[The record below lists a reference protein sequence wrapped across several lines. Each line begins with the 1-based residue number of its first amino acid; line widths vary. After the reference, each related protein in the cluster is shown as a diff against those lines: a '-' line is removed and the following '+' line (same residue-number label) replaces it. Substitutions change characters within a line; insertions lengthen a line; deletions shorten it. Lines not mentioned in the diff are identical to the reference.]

1 MSMKY
6 RTHTCGELRAEHAGQ
21 EVLLAGWIRRVRDM
35 GHLVF
40 LDLYDRY
47 GDTQIVA
54 EGPLAQEAKR
64 LSSQDVVQVQG
75 SVRLRPAHQVNP
87 QMATGEIEVLAHR
100 ITLLNPSKTPPFPI
114 EDRIEAFEETRL
126 RWRFLDLRRPEM
138 QRNLIL
144 RHQVV
149 HAAREYLHAH
159 GFVEIETPYLTK
171 STPEGARDFLV
182 PSRLNPGKFYALPQ
196 SPQMYKQILMVA
208 GYDRYFQFARCFRD
222 EDLRADRQ
230 PEHTQ
235 IDMEMSFVD
244 VDDVLT
250 HTEGLFHHI
259 FKTVLG
265 VELPRPFPRIT
276 YQEAMETYGTDKP
289 DLRIPW
295 TLENWTQSLKAT
307 GFRILDQ
314 VASQGGTIAA
324 LPLPYALSRKQL
336 DQLNER
342 ARALGGAGILW
353 LKRQGTEWTGPLA
366 RYLPETLKAERLQR
380 GSDPET
386 VLLVAGFGFQPFE
399 ILGTLRVELAEA
411 LNLPREGW
419 RFLWVVDFPLF
430 EWDPEAQRIAP
441 AHHMFTMPYEEDLP
455 KLDQIP
461 GFIAERQEALKAGD
475 PLVLKEVQ
483 EFLASIRGKQY
494 DLVLN
499 GVELSSGSIRV
510 HQRELQVKIMK
521 IIGLTDQEI
530 EERFGFLLKALEYG
544 APPHGGIAPGLDRIV
559 MMMAG
564 RESIRDVIAFPKT
577 TTGQALFEGAPSEVS
592 EEQLRELG
600 IQLRPEVRRI
610 KSSDNP
616 HPSKA

>member
-1 MSMKY
+1 MRY

-21 EVLLAGWIRRVRDM
+21 EVLLAGWVRRVRDM
-35 GHLVF
+35 GQLVF
-40 LDLYDRY
+40 LDLFDRY
-47 GDTQIVA
+47 GDTQVVV
-54 EGPLAQEAKR
+54 EGDLVQEAKR
-64 LSSQDVVQVQG
+64 LSSQDVIQVQG
-75 SVRLRPAHQVNP
+75 SVRLRPPDQVNP
-87 QMATGEIEVLAHR
+87 RMATGEIEVLAHR

-114 EDRIEAFEETRL
+114 EDHIDAFEETRL

-138 QRNLIL
+138 QRNLLL
-144 RHQVV
+144 RHRVV
-149 HAAREYLHAH
+149 HAARQYLHEH

-244 VDDVLT
+244 VDDVLS

-259 FKTVLG
+259 FKEVLG
-265 VELPRPFPRIT
+265 VDLPRPFPRLT
-276 YQEAMETYGTDKP
+276 YREAMESYGTDKP

-295 TLENWTQSLKAT
+295 KLENWTGFFQDT
-307 GFRILDQ
+307 GFRILDRIT
-314 VASQGGTIAA
+314 AQGGSVAA
-324 LPLPYALSRKQL
+324 LPLPANLSRKQL
-336 DQLNER
+336 DSLNEQ
-342 ARALGGAGILW
+342 ARALGGQGILW
-353 LKRQGTEWTGPLA
+353 FKVDPASGPLA
-366 RYLPETLKAERLQR
+366 RYVPDSLRTELLQR
-380 GSDPET
+380 QPRPQT
-386 VLLVAGFGFQPFE
+386 VLVAAGFGYQPFE
-399 ILGTLRVELAEA
+399 ILGELRVALAHELGVP
-411 LNLPREGW
+411 LEGW
-419 RFLWVVDFPLF
+419 QFLWVVDFPLF
-430 EWDPEAQRIAP
+430 EWDPDAQRIAP
-441 AHHMFTMPYEEDLP
+441 AHHMFTMPRDEDLA
-455 KLDQIP
+455 KLDEIP
-461 GFIAERQEALKAGD
+461 EFIEERLAGLQQND
-475 PLVLKEVQ
+475 PRVLKEVQ
-483 EFLASIRGKQY
+483 EFLGNIRGKQY

-510 HQRELQVKIMK
+510 HRRDLQVKIMR

-530 EERFGFLLKALEYG
+530 EDRFGFLLKALEYG

-564 RESIRDVIAFPKT
+564 RNSIRDVIAFPKT
-577 TTGQALFEGAPSEVS
+577 TTGQALFEGAPSEVP

-600 IQLRPEVRRI
+600 IQIVKKKPR
-610 KSSDNP
+610 
-616 HPSKA
+616 

>member
-1 MSMKY
+1 MSY

-21 EVLLAGWIRRVRDM
+21 EVLLAGWIRRVRDI
-35 GHLVF
+35 GNLVF
-40 LDLYDRY
+40 LDLFDRY
-47 GDTQIVA
+47 GDTQIVV
-54 EGPLAQEAKR
+54 EGSLVQEAKR
-64 LSSQDVVQVQG
+64 LSSQDVVQIQG
-75 SVRLRPAHQVNP
+75 SVRLRPADQVNP
-87 QMATGEIEVLAHR
+87 RMATGEIEVVAHR

-114 EDRIEAFEETRL
+114 EDHIDAFEETRL

-144 RHQVV
+144 RHRVV
-149 HAAREYLHAH
+149 HAAREYLNAH

-244 VDDVLT
+244 MDDVLT
-250 HTEGLFHHI
+250 HTEGLFHYI
-259 FKTVLG
+259 FQKVLG
-265 VELPRPFPRIT
+265 VDLLRPFPRMT
-276 YQEAMETYGTDKP
+276 YREAMETYGTDKP

-295 TLENWTQSLKAT
+295 KLENWTERLKKS

-314 VASQGGTIAA
+314 ITAQGGSIAA
-324 LPLPYALSRKQL
+324 LPVPHNLSRKQV

-342 ARALGGAGILW
+342 ARALGGAGVLW
-353 LKRQGTEWTGPLA
+353 LKRQGDTFSGPLA
-366 RYLPETLKAERLQR
+366 RYLPEALRADLLER
-380 GSDPET
+380 SDPLT
-386 VLLVAGFGFQPFE
+386 VLLAAGFGYEPFE
-399 ILGTLRVELAEA
+399 ILGALRLELADE
-411 LNLPREGW
+411 LQIPREGW
-419 RFLWVVDFPLF
+419 KFLWVVDFPLF
-430 EWDPEAQRIAP
+430 EWDPDARRIAP

-455 KLDQIP
+455 KLDVLP
-461 GFIAERQEALKAGD
+461 SFIAERREKLEAGD
-475 PLVLKEVQ
+475 PLTLKEVQ
-483 EFLASIRGKQY
+483 EFLASLRGKQY

-510 HQRELQVKIMK
+510 HLRDLQVKIMK
-521 IIGLTDQEI
+521 IIGLSDQEI
-530 EERFGFLLKALEYG
+530 EDRFGFLLKALEYG

-564 RESIRDVIAFPKT
+564 CTSIRDVIAFPKT
-577 TTGQALFEGAPSEVS
+577 TTGQALFEGAPSEVP

-600 IQLRPEVRRI
+600 LQLLPRKE
-610 KSSDNP
+610 KDSNP
-616 HPSKA
+616 TP

>member
-1 MSMKY
+1 MSEKY
-6 RTHTCGELRAEHAGQ
+6 RTHTCGELRAAHAGQ

-47 GDTQIVA
+47 GETQIVV
-54 EGPLAQEAKR
+54 EGPLVQEAKR
-64 LSSQDVVQVQG
+64 RSSQDVIQVQG
-75 SVRLRPAHQVNP
+75 TVRLRPPDQVNP
-87 QMATGEIEVLAHR
+87 HKATGEVEVLAHR
-100 ITLLNPSKTPPFPI
+100 ITLLNPSRTPPFPI

-138 QRNLIL
+138 QRNLLL

-149 HAAREYLHAH
+149 HAAREYLHTH

-244 VDDVLT
+244 VDEVLT

-276 YQEAMETYGTDKP
+276 FREALETYGTDKP

-295 TLENWTQSLKAT
+295 TLENWTLRLQDM
-307 GFRILDQ
+307 GFRVLDEI
-314 VASQGGTIAA
+314 VARGGVVVA
-324 LPLPYALSRKQL
+324 LPLPYSLSRKHL
-336 DQLNER
+336 DHLNER

-353 LKRQGTEWTGPLA
+353 YKRQGHQWSGPLA
-366 RYLPETLKAERLQR
+366 RYLPGDFKAWRQDQ
-380 GSDPET
+380 GPDPET
-386 VLLVAGFGFQPFE
+386 TLVVAGFGYQPFE
-399 ILGTLRVELAEA
+399 ILGALRLELADLLEA
-411 LNLPREGW
+411 HQEGW
-419 RFLWVVDFPLF
+419 HFLWVVDFPLF
-430 EWDPEAQRIAP
+430 EWDPEAGRIVP

-455 KLDQIP
+455 KLDEIP
-461 GFIAERQEALKAGD
+461 AFIAQRKEALQAGD
-475 PLVLKEVQ
+475 PQALKEVQ
-483 EFLASIRGKQY
+483 EFLAGIRGKQY

-510 HQRELQVKIMK
+510 HRRDLQVKIMK

-530 EERFGFLLKALEYG
+530 EDRFGFLLKALEYG

-564 RESIRDVIAFPKT
+564 RSSIRDVIAFPKT

-600 IQLRPEVRRI
+600 IQLRPEVQKKVSRE
-610 KSSDNP
+610 P
-616 HPSKA
+616 GT

>member
-1 MSMKY
+1 MKY

-21 EVLLAGWIRRVRDM
+21 EVLLAGWVRRVRDM
-35 GHLVF
+35 GQLVF
-40 LDLYDRY
+40 LDLFDRY
-47 GDTQIVA
+47 GDTQVVV
-54 EGPLAQEAKR
+54 EGALVQEAKR
-64 LSSQDVVQVQG
+64 LSSQDVIQVQG
-75 SVRLRPAHQVNP
+75 SVRLRPADQVNP
-87 QMATGEIEVLAHR
+87 RMATGEVEVVAHR

-114 EDRIEAFEETRL
+114 EDHIEAFEETRL

-144 RHQVV
+144 RHRVV
-149 HAAREYLHAH
+149 HAARQYLHEH

-244 VDDVLT
+244 VEDVLT

-259 FKTVLG
+259 FKEVLG
-265 VELPRPFPRIT
+265 VELHRPFPRLT
-276 YQEAMETYGTDKP
+276 YQEAMESYGTDKP

-295 TLENWTQSLKAT
+295 RLENWTHHLQDT
-307 GFRILDQ
+307 GFRVLDDITR
-314 VASQGGTIAA
+314 QGGGIAA
-324 LPLPYALSRKQL
+324 LPLPHSLSRKQL
-336 DQLNER
+336 DALNER
-342 ARALGGAGILW
+342 ARDLGGKGVLW
-353 LKRQGTEWTGPLA
+353 FKIQGRKASGPVA
-366 RYLPETLKAERLQR
+366 RYLPEPLLQALLQR
-380 GSDPET
+380 DPVPQT
-386 VLLVAGFGFQPFE
+386 VLLAAGFGYQPFE
-399 ILGTLRVELAEA
+399 LLGALRVELARE
-411 LNLPREGW
+411 LQVPLEGW
-419 RFLWVVDFPLF
+419 KFLWVVDFPLF
-430 EWDPEAQRIAP
+430 EWDPDAQRIAP
-441 AHHMFTMPYEEDLP
+441 AHHMFTMPRDEDLS
-455 KLDQIP
+455 KLDRVP
-461 GFIAERQEALKAGD
+461 EFVAERIEGLRQND
-475 PLVLKEVQ
+475 PRVLKEVQ
-483 EFLASIRGKQY
+483 EFLAGIRGKQY

-510 HQRELQVKIMK
+510 HRRDLQVKIMR
-521 IIGLTDQEI
+521 IIGLSDEEI
-530 EERFGFLLKALEYG
+530 EDRFGFLLKALEYG

-564 RESIRDVIAFPKT
+564 RSSIRDVIAFPKT

-600 IQLRPEVRRI
+600 IQIIRRPA
-610 KSSDNP
+610 SD
-616 HPSKA
+616 A